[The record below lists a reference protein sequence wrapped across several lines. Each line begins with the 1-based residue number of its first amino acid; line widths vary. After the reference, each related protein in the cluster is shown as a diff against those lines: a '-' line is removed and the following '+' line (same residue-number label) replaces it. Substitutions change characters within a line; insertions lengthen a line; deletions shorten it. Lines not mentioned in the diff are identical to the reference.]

1 MRQVI
6 AISHVNNNKTKTIQ
20 EQSSQGEKADDKKKD
35 LKTHWAGGEKN
46 LPYIIK
52 DGCDKRWRGG
62 RRLDKHGILVPIL
75 SHCLKLFCLGFDHIK
90 VLSFPPFC
98 QLFIMK
104 KYFLFRIIFKF
115 YHSVLFVSFSSWSN
129 TFCLGFF
136 VILFF
141 WSPFSCCSSKTFL
154 FRFWSCC
161 SSLSSLSSTCSPMEF
176 ASSQDWLKWE
186 DCDVSSEPYF

>member
-35 LKTHWAGGEKN
+35 LKTHRAGGEEK

-90 VLSFPPFC
+90 VLSFRPF
-98 QLFIMK
+98 F
-104 KYFLFRIIFKF
+104 
-115 YHSVLFVSFSSWSN
+115 SFSS
-129 TFCLGFF
+129 
-136 VILFF
+136 
-141 WSPFSCCSSKTFL
+141 
-154 FRFWSCC
+154 
-161 SSLSSLSSTCSPMEF
+161 
-176 ASSQDWLKWE
+176 
-186 DCDVSSEPYF
+186 

>member
-6 AISHVNNNKTKTIQ
+6 VISHVKNNKTKTIQ

-35 LKTHWAGGEKN
+35 LKTHWAGGEEK

-90 VLSFPPFC
+90 VLSFRPFC
-98 QLFIMK
+98 QLFIMI
-104 KYFLFRIIFKF
+104 KYFLFRVFR
-115 YHSVLFVSFSSWSN
+115 HSVLLV
-129 TFCLGFF
+129 TFFLLFFKDFF
-136 VILFF
+136 VQVLIMLFF
-141 WSPFSCCSSKTFL
+141 ALVFVFNMQSYGIRL
-154 FRFWSCC
+154 FTRLVEMRRLWC
-161 SSLSSLSSTCSPMEF
+161 
-176 ASSQDWLKWE
+176 LKWTL
-186 DCDVSSEPYF
+186 FLAIL